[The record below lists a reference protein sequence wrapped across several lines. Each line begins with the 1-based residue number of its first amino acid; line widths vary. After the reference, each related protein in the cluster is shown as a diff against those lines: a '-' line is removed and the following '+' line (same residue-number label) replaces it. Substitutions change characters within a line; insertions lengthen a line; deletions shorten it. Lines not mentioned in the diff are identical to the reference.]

1 MLLTPNFSYYRN
13 SEHIQFNKAVAHVIE
28 EHGAEALHI
37 KEQFDAFKAQ
47 NNSLESVFVTARK
60 SEYTSLIE
68 DQDLIRDN
76 LFIGINHVIN
86 GYTKHFT
93 DEKIQAAEALRAH
106 IKKYGKGIPDMNYNA
121 ETAVLNDLIDG
132 IDTDTALKGHTVTL
146 SIDDWFA
153 ELKAANDEFNRLYEL
168 RAKSESEKPK
178 QNLKELRDESVTLYR
193 KLTEFLHAAS
203 IMHPSEAHDK
213 AMKQINEFIE
223 KYNALRRKGKGNGDN
238 EDIEN

>member
-13 SEHIQFNKAVAHVIE
+13 SEHIQFNKAVTHVIE
-28 EHGAEALHI
+28 EHGAETLHV

-47 NNSLESVFVTARK
+47 NENMEEVFVTARK

-86 GYTKHFT
+86 GYTKHFNP
-93 DEKIQAAEALRAH
+93 EKVQAATALASH

-132 IDTDTALKGHTVTL
+132 IDTDTNLKGDTVTL
-146 SIDDWFA
+146 TIDDWFA

-168 RAKSESEKPK
+168 RAKTDSEKPK
-178 QNLKELRDESVTLYR
+178 ENLKELRDESVKLYR
-193 KLTEFLHAAS
+193 KLTEYLHAAS
-203 IMHPSEAHDK
+203 VMHPSEAHEK
-213 AMKQINEFIE
+213 AVAQINVFIE
-223 KYNALRRKGKGNGDN
+223 KYNALRRKGKGTGEDEGD
-238 EDIEN
+238 E